1 MASEI
6 QIANLAL
13 ARIGASATISS
24 LTEASFEAEKCLQ
37 FYGIAR
43 DNLLAR
49 HDWAFATHRVVLSLL
64 GDAEATPNLTL
75 YPGLRNWRFAYATPS
90 DMVTALAVLPAES
103 MQQANPAYDFRDP
116 AYHAALRRYYSIP
129 DRTAEFII
137 EHSNGAPVLYTGQQS
152 AVLRYTRRVTEAG
165 RFSPLFVDVL
175 AYSLASMIAGPIV
188 KGDAGEALAGR
199 MQAWAEQMLAEAG
212 VADANQQHGQV
223 EHVPSWLAARN

>member
-165 RFSPLFVDVL
+165 RFSP
-175 AYSLASMIAGPIV
+175 P
-188 KGDAGEALAGR
+188 GEALAGR